1 MSNVIIEGQPVRGND
16 PDYFYHSLK
25 LGESF
30 YLGVGDIGFAI
41 GYRYWRFSVF
51 QTKNTLSPDFV
62 EMMNVYFLQN
72 SVTQSVVGVTAT
84 GGLSGFEAQ
93 NLLEENTDVWRD
105 DFDGLFPTIIDF
117 DFGRQVTLDEIKW
130 RTSSNL
136 DVGRDPTMVN
146 IGGSNDGTQYNPHR
160 FNVYSDV
167 TDDRAAIVGDL
178 FLDEF
183 VFFNTIAPPSSGSSN
198 GYTIYESKERQGPS
212 IVTVA
217 NDTELLT
224 WMQTN
229 LAPSISD
236 IESGLDSIINSG
248 QVWLRP
254 IACVNLV
261 HEKIS
266 VRECKL
272 AVDSKFVMSYPGIGI
287 TWYNLVEVRDE
298 SFNLLNG
305 SLKPNGSLVYPT
317 LETSPG
323 GNSMRFSGDGQS
335 MSFDLRPVDSVTTEI
350 WCKFGDDFR
359 DGVLFGFLN
368 YAVICQDGKL
378 GFTTTNLD
386 SPEFYDLYGFD
397 VSGKGMTGSYIHLV
411 FTMQSEVDS
420 DTNNKIYLNG
430 VDQSLS
436 QIVGEEFE
444 DNRTFNS
451 GKGRLAWVDNPTT
464 PLQSLDFSCH
474 VFRMY
479 NTILTQTEINLNFA
493 AFESRF

>member
-1 MSNVIIEGQPVRGND
+1 MLGQPPRGNN
-16 PDYFYHSLK
+16 PDYYHHSLK
-25 LGESF
+25 LGESY

-41 GYRYWRFSVF
+41 GYRYWKFSVY
-51 QTKNTLSPDFV
+51 QTKNTSSPDFV
-62 EMMNVYFLQN
+62 EMMNVYFIQN

-105 DFDGLFPTIIDF
+105 AFDGMNPTYIYF
-117 DFGRQVTLDEIKW
+117 DFGKQVTLDEIKW
-130 RTSSNL
+130 RTSSNV

-146 IGGSNDGTQYNPHR
+146 IEGSNDGTQYNPHR
-160 FNVYSDV
+160 FNMYSDV
-167 TDDRAAIVGDL
+167 TDDRAAIIGDL
-178 FLDEF
+178 FLDES
-183 VFFNTIAPPSSGSSN
+183 VFFNTIAPPSN
-198 GYTIYESKERQGPS
+198 GYTIYEAKERQGPS

-224 WMQTN
+224 WMQAN

-236 IESGLDSIINSG
+236 IESGLDSIINSN
-248 QVWLRP
+248 QAWLRP

-272 AVDSKFVMSYPGIGI
+272 ALDSKFVMSYPGTGT
-287 TWYNLVEVRDE
+287 TWYNLVDVRDE
-298 SFNLLNG
+298 SFNLING

-317 LETSPG
+317 LESSPG
-323 GNSMRFSGDGQS
+323 GDSMRFSGDGQS
-335 MSFDLRPVDSVTTEI
+335 MTFDLTPVDSVTTEI

-386 SPEFYDLYGFD
+386 SPGFYDLYGFD

-420 DTNNKIYLNG
+420 YTNNKIYLNG
-430 VDQSLS
+430 EDQSLS

-444 DNRTFNS
+444 DNRTFSS
-451 GKGRLAWVDNPTT
+451 GRGKLAYVTDTDT
-464 PLQSLDFSCH
+464 PFLSLDFSCH

-479 NTILTQTEINLNFA
+479 NTIFTQNEISLNYA
-493 AFESRF
+493 AFQSRF